1 MNITSTNNTTNNN
14 EISWSIDNN
23 GILYSGNGIGVFDVC
38 LVVDCYTFYGYDS
51 ANDGWEGANLTITNQ
66 YNNEL
71 VINNFTLQNGST
83 NSVNFCL
90 DTSNNLESS
99 LDNDFISSP
108 ISFPDLT
115 TNYLVQVS
123 DVNECIGDNTIE
135 VQVNQLPIVDAGED
149 VTFCNQLIEESLF
162 PSPITDGIGTWTGPG
177 LTENDTFLPFEL
189 GDFELVYSFI
199 DNNQCINS
207 DTINIEVVEHHR

>member
-1 MNITSTNNTTNNN
+1 MV
-14 EISWSIDNN
+14 D
-23 GILYSGNGIGVFDVC
+23 
-38 LVVDCYTFYGYDS
+38 DCYTFYGYDS

-90 DTSNNLESS
+90 NTSDNLESS
-99 LDNDFISSP
+99 LDNNFISSP
-108 ISFPDLT
+108 ISFPDIT

-149 VTFCNQLIEESLF
+149 VTFVISLLKSHYFHPQLQMELEH
-162 PSPITDGIGTWTGPG
+162 G
-177 LTENDTFLPFEL
+177 LDL
-189 GDFELVYSFI
+189 G
-199 DNNQCINS
+199 
-207 DTINIEVVEHHR
+207 